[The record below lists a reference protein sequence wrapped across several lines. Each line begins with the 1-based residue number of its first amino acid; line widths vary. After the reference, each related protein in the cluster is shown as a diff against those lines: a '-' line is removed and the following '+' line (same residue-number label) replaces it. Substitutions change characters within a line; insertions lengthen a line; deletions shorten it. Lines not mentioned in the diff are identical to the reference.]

1 MPVKCSVC
9 MCVCVSV
16 YVRVCMRVP
25 VCECVRALRIKTRA
39 SHIPV
44 NTPIPRHHHLCV
56 FYVKTKSVI
65 QLSRQVLNSRLLPQP
80 LNNWD
85 DSDDGDDSDKTAET
99 RQGGNRPT
107 PLGLAEL
114 PTLKWFLPYWVPLP
128 DSLIKSPEPSLE
140 PVSLSA
146 MLIWNNGRPRG
157 LLIGQLQN
165 PAPGQRA
172 SWSVGVRQQFAFS

>member
-39 SHIPV
+39 SHIPAS
-44 NTPIPRHHHLCV
+44 TPIPRHHHLCV

-99 RQGGNRPT
+99 R
-107 PLGLAEL
+107 
-114 PTLKWFLPYWVPLP
+114 
-128 DSLIKSPEPSLE
+128 
-140 PVSLSA
+140 
-146 MLIWNNGRPRG
+146 
-157 LLIGQLQN
+157 
-165 PAPGQRA
+165 
-172 SWSVGVRQQFAFS
+172 RQQAYTTGPGRTAHFKMVPSVLSSPPRLSYKKPRTFPGTSQPLSHADME